1 MSPFPFLPRVLT
13 DTPLGRRLAITTV
26 TLLPLIAVLS
36 LGLQKDLTL
45 GPQPE
50 PGCWLLPN
58 ARLIESPAYLN
69 CPLQSEDRIRRVE
82 TAAGF
87 SSVHS
92 AEDLRGALVDG
103 QSSARIEV
111 ERGGQKVWL
120 DLPVNTHSLSTRL
133 IEFSTA
139 LLASGLLLSIPLLL
153 LWRSSSTAAMPLLI
167 LYSAIATLITTI
179 MIGQASDAAN
189 RIAMLT
195 LIFIPASV
203 AHLAMHFPRR
213 RPILQSVPGLEAL
226 PYGISLL
233 LVPVGWFAMELN
245 PILWPPFLYLI
256 IVVLAGAWM
265 ILIVSCVYE
274 LHDARSA
281 IALARG
287 RVMLF
292 GAALGPLA
300 LSLAFW
306 PVVNDVGQWASI
318 YMWCLPVALPLPIGL
333 AISRYNLFDLGVD
346 LRASVSRLL
355 RLSLSALVL
364 AGVLAV
370 ALNLSDAPITARNV
384 WLLFL
389 ASLSGATLLQVGR
402 GWVENF
408 IENALE
414 PQLQTIGRLRGELAE
429 KLSTPQSE
437 ESILRVV
444 AEALSLGLGANSGSF
459 FICSDDR
466 WRLAHFFGDKPATDT
481 QLAQR
486 AHALLEEDS
495 PLVHLAMLE
504 TPDAFEAQLLKQGI
518 EVVSAIGD
526 PQQQVGLLLLG
537 REKSVRPYTRVQ
549 LDFVAET
556 CAQVSWALNSLRL
569 LDELI
574 AAEEQA
580 ATGRVALGVAHEL
593 GKELSW
599 MKRLAQKLPSRIGDP
614 VRLLRDTDMLVEL
627 SEEASEALKD
637 FVEETTRSRPART
650 VSQSLLQIIDRNA
663 RRVAREHGEDRVSL
677 VIEPSA
683 RVLLC
688 HPHLGR
694 VIFNLLDN
702 ALHASAPSEQVR
714 LFATVEE
721 EGGLRIEI
729 LDTGPGIPSSLRE
742 RVFEPGFTSRRSR
755 GGSGVGLTVARE
767 ILEGLGGT
775 LSLASANPRGTCAR
789 INLPPSCTSMSMQEN
804 TDGPHPAEKETETMT
819 TERKGD
825 FDRSSPAHEAASST
839 ILRATRIGGTQS

>member
-13 DTPLGRRLAITTV
+13 DTPLGRRLTMTAV
-26 TLLPLIAVLS
+26 TLLPLLAVLA
-36 LGLQKDLTL
+36 LGLHKDLTQ
-45 GPQPE
+45 GPKPD

-58 ARLIESPAYLN
+58 ARLIETPTHLG
-69 CPLQSEDRIRRVE
+69 CPLESEDRIRRVE
-82 TAAGF
+82 TASGLSA
-87 SSVHS
+87 VHS
-92 AEDLRGALVDG
+92 AEDLRAALTEG
-103 QSSARIEV
+103 QRSARVEV
-111 ERGGQKVWL
+111 ERAGVRVWI
-120 DLPVNTHSLSTRL
+120 DLPVHPHTLSTRM
-133 IEFSTA
+133 IEFATA
-139 LLASGLLLSIPLLL
+139 LLASALLLSIPLLL
-153 LWRSSSTAAMPLLI
+153 LWRSTSTAAMPLLI
-167 LYSAIATLITTI
+167 LYSAIATLITTL
-179 MIGQASDAAN
+179 MTAQGSDAAN

-213 RPILQSVPGLEAL
+213 RPILQTVPGLEAL

-233 LVPVGWFAMELN
+233 LVPVGWFAMEFN

-292 GAALGPLA
+292 GAALAPLV

-306 PVVNDVGQWASI
+306 PAIDDVGQWAAI
-318 YMWCLPVALPLPIGL
+318 YVWCLPVALPLPIGL

-346 LRASVSRLL
+346 LRASVSRFL
-355 RLSLSALVL
+355 RLSLSALIL
-364 AGVLAV
+364 AGVLGV
-370 ALNLSDAPITARNV
+370 ALSLADAPINPRNV

-389 ASLSGATLLQVGR
+389 AAITGAVLLHVVR
-402 GWVENF
+402 GWAEHL

-414 PQLQTIGRLRGELAE
+414 SQFQTIGRVRGELAE

-437 ESILRVV
+437 ESTLRVV
-444 AEALSLGLGANSGSF
+444 ADSLLEGLGPHSGSF
-459 FICSDDR
+459 FICSDER
-466 WRLAHFFGDKPATDT
+466 WRLAHFSGANPATDAG
-481 QLAQR
+481 LAQR
-486 AHALLEEDS
+486 AHALLGEDT

-504 TPDAFEAQLLKQGI
+504 TPNAFEAKLLQQGI
-518 EVVSAIGD
+518 EVISAIGD
-526 PQQQVGLLLLG
+526 PGQQVGVLLVG

-549 LDFVAET
+549 LDFIAET
-556 CAQVSWALNSLRL
+556 CAQVSWALKSLRL

-599 MKRLAQKLPSRIGDP
+599 MKRLAQKLPSRISDP
-614 VRLLRDTDMLVEL
+614 VKLLRDTDLLVEL
-627 SEEASEALKD
+627 SEEASESLRG
-637 FVEETTRSRPART
+637 FVEETTRSRPAHT
-650 VSQSLLQIIDRNA
+650 VSHSLLEMVERNA
-663 RRVAREHGEDRVSL
+663 RRIGQEHGEDRVS
-677 VIEPSA
+677 VVVEPSA
-683 RVLLC
+683 RPLVC

-694 VIFNLLDN
+694 VLFNLLDN

-714 LFATVEE
+714 LFATVEDN
-721 EGGLRIEI
+721 GSLRIEV
-729 LDTGPGIPSSLRE
+729 LDAGPGIPASLRE
-742 RVFEPGFTSRRSR
+742 RVFEPGFTSRRGR

-767 ILEGLGGT
+767 ITENLGGT
-775 LSLASANPRGTCAR
+775 LSLSHASPRGTCAC
-789 INLPPSCTSMSMQEN
+789 L
-804 TDGPHPAEKETETMT
+804 HL
-819 TERKGD
+819 
-825 FDRSSPAHEAASST
+825 PAHCLST
-839 ILRATRIGGTQS
+839 NTQESHAETSKTKAEDPMEKQKDIRSQQDSRARKDATRSTLTSASLGGSRS

>member
-13 DTPLGRRLAITTV
+13 DTPLGRRLALTVV

-36 LGLQKDLTL
+36 LGLQKDLTQ

-87 SSVHS
+87 SAVHS
-92 AEDLRGALVDG
+92 AADLRGALVEG

-111 ERGGQKVWL
+111 ERGGEKVWL
-120 DLPVNTHSLSTRL
+120 DLPVNSHSLSTRL
-133 IEFSTA
+133 IEFATA
-139 LLASGLLLSIPLLL
+139 LLASGLLLSIPFLL

-179 MIGQASDAAN
+179 MIGQGSDAAN

-213 RPILQSVPGLEAL
+213 RPILHSVPGLEAL

-292 GAALGPLA
+292 GAALAPLV

-306 PVVNDVGQWASI
+306 PTIEDVGDWAAI
-318 YMWCLPVALPLPIGL
+318 YVWCLPVALPLPIGL

-346 LRASVSRLL
+346 LRASVSRFL
-355 RLSLSALVL
+355 RLSLSALIL

-370 ALNLSDAPITARNV
+370 ALNLADAPITARNI

-389 ASLSGATLLQVGR
+389 AALTGAVLLHIVR
-402 GWVENF
+402 GWAENL

-414 PQLQTIGRLRGELAE
+414 PQFQTIGRLRGELAE

-437 ESILRVV
+437 ESTLRIV
-444 AEALSLGLGANSGSF
+444 AESLFEGLGAHSGSF

-466 WRLAHFFGDKPATDT
+466 WRLAHFFGDQPATDT
-481 QLAQR
+481 RLAQR
-486 AHALLEEDS
+486 AQALLEEDT

-504 TPDAFEAQLLKQGI
+504 TPDAFEAQLLGQGI
-518 EVVSAIGD
+518 EVISAIGD
-526 PQQQVGLLLLG
+526 PEQQVGILLLS
-537 REKSVRPYTRVQ
+537 REKYVRPYTRVQ
-549 LDFVAET
+549 LDFIAET
-556 CAQVSWALNSLRL
+556 CTQVSWALSSLRL
-569 LDELI
+569 LDELV

-627 SEEASEALKD
+627 SEEASEALRD

-650 VSQSLLQIIDRNA
+650 ISQALLQIVERNA
-663 RRVAREHGEDRVSL
+663 RRIAQEHGQDRISL
-677 VIEPSA
+677 VVEPSA

-729 LDTGPGIPSSLRE
+729 LDAGPGIPSSLRE
-742 RVFEPGFTSRRSR
+742 RVFEPGFTSRRER

-767 ILEGLGGT
+767 ITENLGGT
-775 LSLASANPRGTCAR
+775 LSLSEAEPRGTCAR
-789 INLPPSCTSMSMQEN
+789 IHLPPACFSMN
-804 TDGPHPAEKETETMT
+804 TQDNHAEPHRVTMETDT
-819 TERKGD
+819 KKVQ
-825 FDRSSPAHEAASST
+825 EAAPKRASRAHKPPVTST
-839 ILRATRIGGTQS
+839 LRQASLGDTRS

>member
-13 DTPLGRRLAITTV
+13 DTPLGRRLSLTIV

-36 LGLQKDLTL
+36 LGLQKDLTQ

-82 TAAGF
+82 TADGF
-87 SSVHS
+87 STVHS
-92 AEDLRGALVDG
+92 AADLRGALVEG

-120 DLPVNTHSLSTRL
+120 DLPVNAHSLSTRL
-133 IEFSTA
+133 IEFATA

-179 MIGQASDAAN
+179 MIGQGSDAAN

-213 RPILQSVPGLEAL
+213 RPILHSVPGFEAL

-233 LVPVGWFAMELN
+233 LVPVGWFAMEFN

-265 ILIVSCVYE
+265 ILIVSCIYE

-292 GAALGPLA
+292 GAALAPLVM
-300 LSLAFW
+300 SFAFW
-306 PVVNDVGQWASI
+306 PTIENLGDWAAI
-318 YMWCLPVALPLPIGL
+318 YVWCLPVALPLPIGL

-346 LRASVSRLL
+346 LRASVSRFL
-355 RLSLSALVL
+355 RLSLSALIL

-370 ALNLSDAPITARNV
+370 ALNLADAPITARNV

-389 ASLSGATLLQVGR
+389 AAITGAVLLHIVR
-402 GWVENF
+402 GWAEHL

-414 PQLQTIGRLRGELAE
+414 PQFQTIGRLRGDLAE

-437 ESILRVV
+437 ESTLRIV
-444 AEALSLGLGANSGSF
+444 AESLFEGLGAHSGSF
-459 FICSDDR
+459 FIRSDDR
-466 WRLAHFFGDKPATDT
+466 WRLAYFFGEKPATDT
-481 QLAQR
+481 GLAQR
-486 AHALLEEDS
+486 ALALLEEDT

-504 TPDAFEAQLLKQGI
+504 TPEAFEAQLLEQGI
-518 EVVSAIGD
+518 EVISAIGD
-526 PQQQVGLLLLG
+526 PEQQVGILLLG
-537 REKSVRPYTRVQ
+537 REKKVRPYTRVQ
-549 LDFVAET
+549 LDFIAET
-556 CAQVSWALNSLRL
+556 CAQVSWALKSLRL

-599 MKRLAQKLPSRIGDP
+599 MKRLAQKLPSRISDP
-614 VRLLRDTDMLVEL
+614 ARLLRDTDMLVEL
-627 SEEASEALKD
+627 SEEASEALRD
-637 FVEETTRSRPART
+637 FVEETTRSRPAQT
-650 VSQSLLQIIDRNA
+650 ISQSLLQIVERNT
-663 RRVAREHGEDRVSL
+663 RRIAQEHGEDRVS
-677 VIEPSA
+677 VVVEPSA
-683 RVLLC
+683 RPLVC

-694 VIFNLLDN
+694 VLFNLLDN
-702 ALHASAPSEQVR
+702 ALHASSPSEQVR
-714 LFATVEE
+714 LFATAEE
-721 EGGLRIEI
+721 DGSLRIEV
-729 LDTGPGIPSSLRE
+729 LDAGPGIPSSLRE
-742 RVFEPGFTSRRSR
+742 RVFEPGFTSRRER

-767 ILEGLGGT
+767 ITENLGGT
-775 LSLASANPRGTCAR
+775 LSLGHASPRGTCAS
-789 INLPPSCTSMSMQEN
+789 IHLPAHCISMNAQE
-804 TDGPHPAEKETETMT
+804 THAETRT
-819 TERKGD
+819 TEVRNKMEKTREAGTRPSSQARKGP
-825 FDRSSPAHEAASST
+825 SSST
-839 ILRATRIGGTQS
+839 LGEASLGGTQS

>member
-1 MSPFPFLPRVLT
+1 MTPLPFLPRIMT
-13 DTPLGRRLAITTV
+13 QTPLGRRLTMTTV
-26 TLLPLIAVLS
+26 TLLPLLAVLA
-36 LGLQKDLTL
+36 LGLHRDLTL

-50 PGCWLLPN
+50 PDCWLLPN
-58 ARLIESPAYLN
+58 ARLIESPAYLD

-82 TAAGF
+82 TAGGLFA
-87 SSVHS
+87 VHS
-92 AEDLRGALVDG
+92 AEDLRGALTEG
-103 QSSARIEV
+103 QTTARIEV
-111 ERGGQKVWL
+111 ERAGEKLWI
-120 DLPVNTHSLSTRL
+120 DLPINSHTLSTRL
-133 IEFSTA
+133 IEFATA
-139 LLASGLLLSIPLLL
+139 VLASGLLLSIPLLL

-179 MIGQASDAAN
+179 MTAQGSDAAN

-213 RPILQSVPGLEAL
+213 RPILHSVPGLEAL

-233 LVPVGWFAMELN
+233 LVPVGWFAMEHN

-274 LHDARSA
+274 IHDARSA

-292 GAALGPLA
+292 GAALAPLV

-306 PVVNDVGQWASI
+306 PAIDGVGQWAAI
-318 YMWCLPVALPLPIGL
+318 YIWCLPAALPLPIGL

-346 LRASVSRLL
+346 LRSSVSRFL
-355 RLSLSALVL
+355 RLSLSALIL
-364 AGVLAV
+364 AIVLAV
-370 ALNLSDAPITARNV
+370 ALNLADAPINARNV

-389 ASLSGATLLQVGR
+389 TALTGATLLQVGR
-402 GWVENF
+402 GWVEDL

-414 PQLQTIGRLRGELAE
+414 PQFQTIGRLRSELADD
-429 KLSTPQSE
+429 LSSPQSE
-437 ESILRVV
+437 ENTLRR
-444 AEALSLGLGANSGSF
+444 AADSLFEGLGAHSGSF

-466 WRLAHFFGDKPATDT
+466 WRLAHFFGHQPTTDT

-486 AHALLEEDS
+486 AHARLSEDA
-495 PLVHLAMLE
+495 PLIHLAMLE
-504 TPDAFEAQLLKQGI
+504 TPDPFEAQLLNEGI
-518 EVVSAIGD
+518 EVISAIGD

-537 REKSVRPYTRVQ
+537 REKKVRPYTRLQ
-549 LDFVAET
+549 LDFIAEA
-556 CAQVSWALNSLRL
+556 CAQVSWALHSLRL

-599 MKRLAQKLPSRIGDP
+599 MKRLAQKLPSRINDP
-614 VRLLRDTDMLVEL
+614 VKLVRDTDMLVEL
-627 SEEASEALKD
+627 SEDASVALKD
-637 FVEETTRSRPART
+637 FVEETTRARPTRT
-650 VSQSLLQIIDRNA
+650 QGLPLRQIVERNA
-663 RRVAREHGEDRVSL
+663 RRIAQEHGEDRVSL
-677 VIEPSA
+677 VVEPAA
-683 RVLLC
+683 RPLIC

-694 VIFNLLDN
+694 VVFNLLDN

-721 EGGLRIEI
+721 TGDLRIEI
-729 LDTGPGIPSSLRE
+729 MDAGPGIPSSLRE
-742 RVFEPGFTSRRSR
+742 RVFEPGFTSRRER

-767 ILEGLGGT
+767 ITENLGGT
-775 LSLASANPRGTCAR
+775 LSLSHASPRGTCAC
-789 INLPPSCTSMSMQEN
+789 IHLPPSCFSTRAQEN
-804 TDGPHPAEKETETMT
+804 HAEPRTTKKDHPM
-819 TERKGD
+819 ERNQENGSEDKPEARKD
-825 FDRSSPAHEAASST
+825 YIRSTFGVAS
-839 ILRATRIGGTQS
+839 LGGTQS